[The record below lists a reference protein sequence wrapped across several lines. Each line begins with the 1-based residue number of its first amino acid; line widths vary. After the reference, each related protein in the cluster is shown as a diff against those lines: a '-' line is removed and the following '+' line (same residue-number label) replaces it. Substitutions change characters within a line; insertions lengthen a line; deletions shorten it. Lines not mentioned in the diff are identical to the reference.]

1 MKKEFIRQF
10 YKKNKLN
17 LFLSIVSSIL
27 LGILMLA
34 ISIMLQVVI
43 DIASNGTVNQLYKV
57 GLLFIGLVVVGILV
71 YLLNNTVIPCFIAK
85 AIKQY
90 KQYAFSLIVKQSN
103 TEFKEKGQ
111 DQFVSSLT
119 NDIVTIENEYI
130 AKIPSLV
137 FNIVIFIGAL
147 VLMFINNYILTIVGI
162 VLSLLPFVLT
172 LLFGPKIEK
181 NEVKVA
187 KSNEDFLHLNND
199 VLSGYSVIKSFKVES
214 KIVSLFNKSNEDL
227 EKAKTKKNKLA
238 LDVEG
243 IITIASII
251 AQFGVFFVGAYLCLT
266 TSSFTAGSIVLFV
279 QLMNYVVG
287 PLGQIPQIIAKRSAA
302 IPLINK
308 MSEICKSNENS
319 NETLATFDNNITFK
333 NVTFKYDEKVIIDNF
348 SYTFEKNKSYAI
360 VGPSGAGKSTIINLL
375 MGLYK
380 EYEGSINYDENEIS
394 ILNQDS
400 IYDVLSLIEQKV
412 FMFDASLYNNITM
425 YNEYSKDEIDDAINK
440 ANLVTLVNEKG
451 IDYECGQGGSN
462 LSGGERQR
470 ISIARSL
477 LKKSKLLLVDE
488 ATSALDNQTSL
499 SISNEILA
507 LKDTTKIVITHRL
520 DEVTLRKYDHIL
532 VLKDG
537 KLVEDGSFDKLV
549 NENGLFSSM
558 YKISM

>member
-17 LFLSIVSSIL
+17 LILSIISSIL

-43 DIASNGTVNQLYKV
+43 DIASNGTINQLYKV

-71 YLLNNTVIPCFIAK
+71 YLLNNTVIPCFVAK

-214 KIVSLFNKSNEDL
+214 KIISLFNKSNEDL

-243 IITIASII
+243 IITIASIV

-266 TSSFTAGSIVLFV
+266 TSNFTAGSIVLFV

-308 MSEICKSNENS
+308 MSEICKSNENL

-360 VGPSGAGKSTIINLL
+360 VGPSGAGKSTILNLL

-380 EYEGSINYDENEIS
+380 DYEGSINYDENEIS

-451 IDYECGQGGSN
+451 IDYVCGQGGGN

-537 KLVEDGSFDKLV
+537 KLVEYGSFDKLV

>member
-17 LFLSIVSSIL
+17 LILSIISSIL

-43 DIASNGTVNQLYKV
+43 DIASNGTINQLYKV

-71 YLLNNTVIPCFIAK
+71 YLLNNTVIPCFVAK

-214 KIVSLFNKSNEDL
+214 KIISLFNKSNEDL

-243 IITIASII
+243 IITIASIV

-266 TSSFTAGSIVLFV
+266 TSNFTAGSIVLFV

-308 MSEICKSNENS
+308 MSEICKSNENL

-360 VGPSGAGKSTIINLL
+360 VGPSGAGKSTILNLL

-380 EYEGSINYDENEIS
+380 DYEGSINYDENEIS

-412 FMFDASLYNNITM
+412 FMFDASLYHNITM
-425 YNEYSKDEIDDAINK
+425 YNEYNKDEIDDAINK

-451 IDYECGQGGSN
+451 IDYVCGQGGGN

-558 YKISM
+558 YIISK

>member
-17 LFLSIVSSIL
+17 LILSIISSIL

-43 DIASNGTVNQLYKV
+43 DIASNGTINQLYKV

-71 YLLNNTVIPCFIAK
+71 YLLNNTVIPCFVAK

-187 KSNEDFLHLNND
+187 KSNED
-199 VLSGYSVIKSFKVES
+199 
-214 KIVSLFNKSNEDL
+214 L

-243 IITIASII
+243 IITIASIV

-266 TSSFTAGSIVLFV
+266 TSNFTAGSIVLFV

-308 MSEICKSNENS
+308 MSEICKSNENL

-360 VGPSGAGKSTIINLL
+360 VGPSGAGKSTILNLL

-380 EYEGSINYDENEIS
+380 DYEGSINYDENEIS

-440 ANLVTLVNEKG
+440 V
-451 IDYECGQGGSN
+451 
-462 LSGGERQR
+462 
-470 ISIARSL
+470 
-477 LKKSKLLLVDE
+477 
-488 ATSALDNQTSL
+488 
-499 SISNEILA
+499 
-507 LKDTTKIVITHRL
+507 L
-520 DEVTLRKYDHIL
+520 DEGFRTGDIMSDGMKQVSCSEMGDL
-532 VLKDG
+532 VA
-537 KLVEDGSFDKLV
+537 ER
-549 NENGLFSSM
+549 
-558 YKISM
+558 I

>member
-17 LFLSIVSSIL
+17 LILSIISSIL
-27 LGILMLA
+27 LGVLMLA
-34 ISIMLQVVI
+34 ISIILQVVI
-43 DIASNGTVNQLYKV
+43 DIASNGTINQLYKV

-71 YLLNNTVIPCFIAK
+71 YLLNNTVIPCFVAK

-214 KIVSLFNKSNEDL
+214 KIISLFNKSNEDL

-243 IITIASII
+243 IITIASIV

-266 TSSFTAGSIVLFV
+266 TSNFTAGSIVLFV

-308 MSEICKSNENS
+308 MSEICKSNENL

-360 VGPSGAGKSTIINLL
+360 VGPSGAGKSTILNLL

-380 EYEGSINYDENEIS
+380 DYEGSINYDENEIS
-394 ILNQDS
+394 SLNQDS

-451 IDYECGQGGSN
+451 IDYVCGQGGSN

>member
-1 MKKEFIRQF
+1 MKKEFIHQF

-17 LFLSIVSSIL
+17 LILSIFSSIL
-27 LGILMLA
+27 LGVLMLA
-34 ISIMLQVVI
+34 ISIILQVVI
-43 DIASNGTVNQLYKV
+43 DISTNGTVEKLYKV
-57 GLLFIGLVVVGILV
+57 GLLFIGLVVIGILV
-71 YLLNNTVIPCFIAK
+71 YLLNNTVIPMFIAK

-90 KQYAFSLIVKQSN
+90 KQYAFSLIVRQSN

-214 KIVSLFNKSNEDL
+214 KIVSLFNKSNENL

-243 IITIASII
+243 IITIASIV

-308 MSEICKSNENS
+308 MSEICKSNEKAND
-319 NETLATFDNNITFK
+319 TLATFDNNITFE

-520 DEVTLRKYDHIL
+520 DEVTLKKYDHIL

-537 KLVEDGSFDKLV
+537 RLVEEGNFDKLV
-549 NENGLFSSM
+549 NDNGLFSSM
-558 YKISM
+558 YKISK

>member
-1 MKKEFIRQF
+1 
-10 YKKNKLN
+10 
-17 LFLSIVSSIL
+17 
-27 LGILMLA
+27 MLA
-34 ISIMLQVVI
+34 ISIILQVVI
-43 DIASNGTVNQLYKV
+43 DISTNGTVEKLYKV
-57 GLLFIGLVVVGILV
+57 GLLLIGLVVIGILV
-71 YLLNNTVIPCFIAK
+71 YLLNNTVIPMFIAK

-90 KQYAFSLIVKQSN
+90 KQYAFSLIVRQSN

-214 KIVSLFNKSNEDL
+214 KIVSLFNKSNENL

-243 IITIASII
+243 IITIASIV

-308 MSEICKSNENS
+308 MSEICKSNEKA
-319 NETLATFDNNITFK
+319 NETLATFDNNITLK

-380 EYEGSINYDENEIS
+380 EYEGSINYDENEITL
-394 ILNQDS
+394 LNQDS

-425 YNEYSKDEIDDAINK
+425 YNEYSKAEIDDAINK

-537 KLVEDGSFDKLV
+537 RLVEEGNFDKLV
-549 NENGLFSSM
+549 NDNGLFSSM
-558 YKISM
+558 YKISK

>member
-17 LFLSIVSSIL
+17 LILSIISSIL

-34 ISIMLQVVI
+34 ISIILQVVI
-43 DIASNGTVNQLYKV
+43 DIASNGTINQLYKV

-71 YLLNNTVIPCFIAK
+71 YLLNNTVIPRFVAK

-214 KIVSLFNKSNEDL
+214 KIISLFNKSNEDL

-308 MSEICKSNENS
+308 MSEICKSNENA

-360 VGPSGAGKSTIINLL
+360 VGPSGAGKSTILNLL

-451 IDYECGQGGSN
+451 IDYSCGQGGSN

>member
-17 LFLSIVSSIL
+17 LILSIISSIL

-43 DIASNGTVNQLYKV
+43 DIASNGTINQLYKV

-71 YLLNNTVIPCFIAK
+71 YLLNNTVIPCFVAK

-214 KIVSLFNKSNEDL
+214 KIISLFNKSNEDL

-243 IITIASII
+243 IITIASIV

-266 TSSFTAGSIVLFV
+266 TSNFTAGSIVLFV

-308 MSEICKSNENS
+308 MSEICKSNENL

-360 VGPSGAGKSTIINLL
+360 VGPSGAGKSTILNLL

-380 EYEGSINYDENEIS
+380 DYEGSINYDENEIS

-425 YNEYSKDEIDDAINK
+425 YNEYNKDEIDDAINK

-451 IDYECGQGGSN
+451 IDYVCGQGGGN

-537 KLVEDGSFDKLV
+537 KLVEEGNFDKLV

-558 YKISM
+558 YKISK

>member
-17 LFLSIVSSIL
+17 LILSIVSSIL
-27 LGILMLA
+27 LGILVLA

-425 YNEYSKDEIDDAINK
+425 YNDYSKDEIDDAINK

-549 NENGLFSSM
+549 NDNGLFSSM

>member
-17 LFLSIVSSIL
+17 LILSIISSIL
-27 LGILMLA
+27 LGILMLV
-34 ISIMLQVVI
+34 ISIILQVVI
-43 DIASNGTVNQLYKV
+43 DIASNGTINQLYKV

-214 KIVSLFNKSNEDL
+214 KIISLFNKSNEDL

-308 MSEICKSNENS
+308 MSEICKSNENA

-360 VGPSGAGKSTIINLL
+360 VGPSGAGKSTILNLL

-425 YNEYSKDEIDDAINK
+425 YNEYSKEEIDDAINK

-451 IDYECGQGGSN
+451 IDYVCGQGGSN

-549 NENGLFSSM
+549 NDNGLFSSM

>member
-71 YLLNNTVIPCFIAK
+71 YLLNNKVIPCFVAK

-147 VLMFINNYILTIVGI
+147 ILMFINNYILTIVGI

-214 KIVSLFNKSNEDL
+214 KIISLFNKSNEDL

-360 VGPSGAGKSTIINLL
+360 VGPSGAGKSTILNLL

-451 IDYECGQGGSN
+451 IDYGCGQGGSN

>member
-17 LFLSIVSSIL
+17 LILSIVSSIL

-43 DIASNGTVNQLYKV
+43 DIASNGTINQLYKV

-71 YLLNNTVIPCFIAK
+71 YLLNNTVIPCFVAK

-214 KIVSLFNKSNEDL
+214 KIISLFNKSNEDL

-243 IITIASII
+243 IITIASIV

-266 TSSFTAGSIVLFV
+266 TSNFTAGSIVLFV

-308 MSEICKSNENS
+308 MSEICKSNENA

-360 VGPSGAGKSTIINLL
+360 VGPSGAGKSTILNLL

-380 EYEGSINYDENEIS
+380 DYEGSINYDENEIS

-400 IYDVLSLIEQKV
+400 IYDVYSLIEQKV

-451 IDYECGQGGSN
+451 IDYSCGQGGSN

>member
-17 LFLSIVSSIL
+17 LILSIVSSIL

-34 ISIMLQVVI
+34 ISIILQVVI

-71 YLLNNTVIPCFIAK
+71 YLLNNTVIPCFVAK

-214 KIVSLFNKSNEDL
+214 KIISLFNKSNEDL
-227 EKAKTKKNKLA
+227 EKAKIKKNKLA

-308 MSEICKSNENS
+308 MSEICKSNEN
-319 NETLATFDNNITFK
+319 A
-333 NVTFKYDEKVIIDNF
+333 NVY
-348 SYTFEKNKSYAI
+348 
-360 VGPSGAGKSTIINLL
+360 
-375 MGLYK
+375 
-380 EYEGSINYDENEIS
+380 
-394 ILNQDS
+394 
-400 IYDVLSLIEQKV
+400 
-412 FMFDASLYNNITM
+412 
-425 YNEYSKDEIDDAINK
+425 
-440 ANLVTLVNEKG
+440 
-451 IDYECGQGGSN
+451 
-462 LSGGERQR
+462 
-470 ISIARSL
+470 
-477 LKKSKLLLVDE
+477 
-488 ATSALDNQTSL
+488 
-499 SISNEILA
+499 
-507 LKDTTKIVITHRL
+507 
-520 DEVTLRKYDHIL
+520 
-532 VLKDG
+532 
-537 KLVEDGSFDKLV
+537 
-549 NENGLFSSM
+549 
-558 YKISM
+558 

>member
-17 LFLSIVSSIL
+17 LILSIISSIL

-43 DIASNGTVNQLYKV
+43 DIASNGTINQLYKV

-71 YLLNNTVIPCFIAK
+71 YLLNNTVIPCFVAK

-214 KIVSLFNKSNEDL
+214 KIISLFNKSNEDL

-243 IITIASII
+243 IITIASIV

-266 TSSFTAGSIVLFV
+266 TSNFTAGSIVLFV

-308 MSEICKSNENS
+308 MSEICKSNENL

-360 VGPSGAGKSTIINLL
+360 VGPSGAGKSTILNLL

-380 EYEGSINYDENEIS
+380 DYEGSINYDENEIS

-412 FMFDASLYNNITM
+412 FMFDASLYHNITM
-425 YNEYSKDEIDDAINK
+425 YNEYNKDEIDDAINK

-451 IDYECGQGGSN
+451 IDYSCGQGGSN

-537 KLVEDGSFDKLV
+537 KLVEEGNFDKLV

-558 YKISM
+558 YKISK

>member
-17 LFLSIVSSIL
+17 LILSIISSIL

-43 DIASNGTVNQLYKV
+43 DIASNGTINQLYKV

-71 YLLNNTVIPCFIAK
+71 YLLNNTVIPCFVAK

-214 KIVSLFNKSNEDL
+214 KIISLFNKSNEDL

-243 IITIASII
+243 IITITSIV

-266 TSSFTAGSIVLFV
+266 TSNFTAGSIVLFV

-308 MSEICKSNENS
+308 MSEICKSNENA

-360 VGPSGAGKSTIINLL
+360 VGPSGAGKSTILNLL

-380 EYEGSINYDENEIS
+380 DYEGSINYDENEIS

-412 FMFDASLYNNITM
+412 FMFDASLYHNITM
-425 YNEYSKDEIDDAINK
+425 YNEYNKDEIDDAINK

-451 IDYECGQGGSN
+451 IDYSCGQGGSN

-537 KLVEDGSFDKLV
+537 KLVEEGNFDKLV

-558 YKISM
+558 YKISK

>member
-17 LFLSIVSSIL
+17 LILSIVSSIL

-71 YLLNNTVIPCFIAK
+71 YLLNNTVIPCFVAK

-214 KIVSLFNKSNEDL
+214 KIISLFNKSNEDL

-243 IITIASII
+243 IITITSIV

-266 TSSFTAGSIVLFV
+266 TSNFTAGSIVLFV

-308 MSEICKSNENS
+308 MSEICKSNENA

-360 VGPSGAGKSTIINLL
+360 VGPSGAGKSTILNLL

-380 EYEGSINYDENEIS
+380 DYEGSINYDENEIS

-451 IDYECGQGGSN
+451 IDYVCGQGGGN

>member
-17 LFLSIVSSIL
+17 LILSIISSIL

-43 DIASNGTVNQLYKV
+43 DIASNGTINQLYKV

-71 YLLNNTVIPCFIAK
+71 YLLNNTVIPCFVAK

-214 KIVSLFNKSNEDL
+214 KIISLFNKSNEDL

-243 IITIASII
+243 IITIASIV

-266 TSSFTAGSIVLFV
+266 TSNFTAGSIVLFV
-279 QLMNYVVG
+279 QLMNYVEG

-308 MSEICKSNENS
+308 MSEICKSNENL

-360 VGPSGAGKSTIINLL
+360 VGPSGAGKSTILNLL

-380 EYEGSINYDENEIS
+380 DYEGSINYDENEIS

-451 IDYECGQGGSN
+451 IDYVCGQGGGN

>member
-1 MKKEFIRQF
+1 MKKEFIHQF

-17 LFLSIVSSIL
+17 LVLSIISSIL

-34 ISIMLQVVI
+34 ISIILQVVI
-43 DIASNGTVNQLYKV
+43 DIASNGTINQLYKV

-71 YLLNNTVIPCFIAK
+71 YLLNNTVIPCFVAK

-214 KIVSLFNKSNEDL
+214 KIISLFNKSNEDL

-308 MSEICKSNENS
+308 MSEICKSNENA

-348 SYTFEKNKSYAI
+348 SYTFKKNKSYAI
-360 VGPSGAGKSTIINLL
+360 VGPSGAGKSTILNLL

-400 IYDVLSLIEQKV
+400 IYEVLSLIEQKV

-451 IDYECGQGGSN
+451 IDYVCGQGGSN

>member
-1 MKKEFIRQF
+1 
-10 YKKNKLN
+10 
-17 LFLSIVSSIL
+17 
-27 LGILMLA
+27 
-34 ISIMLQVVI
+34 
-43 DIASNGTVNQLYKV
+43 
-57 GLLFIGLVVVGILV
+57 
-71 YLLNNTVIPCFIAK
+71 
-85 AIKQY
+85 
-90 KQYAFSLIVKQSN
+90 
-103 TEFKEKGQ
+103 
-111 DQFVSSLT
+111 
-119 NDIVTIENEYI
+119 
-130 AKIPSLV
+130 
-137 FNIVIFIGAL
+137 
-147 VLMFINNYILTIVGI
+147 
-162 VLSLLPFVLT
+162 
-172 LLFGPKIEK
+172 
-181 NEVKVA
+181 
-187 KSNEDFLHLNND
+187 
-199 VLSGYSVIKSFKVES
+199 
-214 KIVSLFNKSNEDL
+214 
-227 EKAKTKKNKLA
+227 
-238 LDVEG
+238 
-243 IITIASII
+243 
-251 AQFGVFFVGAYLCLT
+251 
-266 TSSFTAGSIVLFV
+266 
-279 QLMNYVVG
+279 
-287 PLGQIPQIIAKRSAA
+287 
-302 IPLINK
+302 
-308 MSEICKSNENS
+308 
-319 NETLATFDNNITFK
+319 
-333 NVTFKYDEKVIIDNF
+333 
-348 SYTFEKNKSYAI
+348 
-360 VGPSGAGKSTIINLL
+360 

-451 IDYECGQGGSN
+451 IDYGCGQGGSN

>member
-17 LFLSIVSSIL
+17 LILSIVSSIL
-27 LGILMLA
+27 LGILLLA

-71 YLLNNTVIPCFIAK
+71 YLLNNTVIPCFVAK

-214 KIVSLFNKSNEDL
+214 KIISLFNKSNEDL

-243 IITIASII
+243 IITIASVV

-266 TSSFTAGSIVLFV
+266 TSNFTAGSIVLFV

-319 NETLATFDNNITFK
+319 NEILATFDNNITFK

-425 YNEYSKDEIDDAINK
+425 YNEYSKDEVDDAINK

-451 IDYECGQGGSN
+451 IDYVCGQGGSN

>member
-17 LFLSIVSSIL
+17 LILSIVSSIL

-34 ISIMLQVVI
+34 ISIILQVVI

-71 YLLNNTVIPCFIAK
+71 YLLNNIVIPCFVAK

-214 KIVSLFNKSNEDL
+214 KIISLFNKSNEDL
-227 EKAKTKKNKLA
+227 EKAKIKKNKLA

-537 KLVEDGSFDKLV
+537 KLVEDGNFDKLV
-549 NENGLFSSM
+549 NDNGLFSSM

>member
-17 LFLSIVSSIL
+17 LILSIISSIL

-43 DIASNGTVNQLYKV
+43 DIASNGTINQLYKV

-71 YLLNNTVIPCFIAK
+71 YLLNNTVIPCFVAK

-214 KIVSLFNKSNEDL
+214 KIISLFNKSNEDL

-243 IITIASII
+243 IITIASIV

-266 TSSFTAGSIVLFV
+266 TSNFTAGSIVLFV

-308 MSEICKSNENS
+308 MSEICKSNENL

-360 VGPSGAGKSTIINLL
+360 VGPSGAGKSTILNLL

-380 EYEGSINYDENEIS
+380 DYEGSINYDENEIS

-451 IDYECGQGGSN
+451 IDYVCGQGGGN

>member
-17 LFLSIVSSIL
+17 LILSIISSIL

-43 DIASNGTVNQLYKV
+43 DIASNGTINQLYKV

-71 YLLNNTVIPCFIAK
+71 YLLNNTVIPCFVAK

-214 KIVSLFNKSNEDL
+214 KIISLFNKSNEDL

-243 IITIASII
+243 IITIASIV

-266 TSSFTAGSIVLFV
+266 TSNFTAGSIVLFV

-308 MSEICKSNENS
+308 MSEICKSNENL

-360 VGPSGAGKSTIINLL
+360 VGPSGAGKSTILNLL

-380 EYEGSINYDENEIS
+380 DYEGSINYDENEIS

-451 IDYECGQGGSN
+451 IDYVCGQGGGN
-462 LSGGERQR
+462 LSGGERKR

>member
-1 MKKEFIRQF
+1 MKKEFIHQF

-17 LFLSIVSSIL
+17 LILSIISSIL

-43 DIASNGTVNQLYKV
+43 DIASNGTINQLYKV

-71 YLLNNTVIPCFIAK
+71 YLLNNTVIPCFVAK

-214 KIVSLFNKSNEDL
+214 KIISLFNKSNEDL

-243 IITIASII
+243 IITIASIV

-266 TSSFTAGSIVLFV
+266 TSNFTAGSIVLFV

-308 MSEICKSNENS
+308 MSEICKSNEKE
-319 NETLATFDNNITFK
+319 NETLATFNNNITFK
-333 NVTFKYDEKVIIDNF
+333 NVTFKYDEKIIIDNF

-425 YNEYSKDEIDDAINK
+425 YNEYSKEEIDDAINK

-451 IDYECGQGGSN
+451 IDYVCGQGGSN

-537 KLVEDGSFDKLV
+537 KLVEDGNFDKLV

>member
-17 LFLSIVSSIL
+17 LILSIVSSIL

-43 DIASNGTVNQLYKV
+43 DIASNGTINQLYKV

-71 YLLNNTVIPCFIAK
+71 YLLNNTVIPCFVAK

-214 KIVSLFNKSNEDL
+214 KIISLFNKSNEDL

-243 IITIASII
+243 IITIASIV

-266 TSSFTAGSIVLFV
+266 TSNFTAGSIVLFV

-308 MSEICKSNENS
+308 MSEICKSNENL

-360 VGPSGAGKSTIINLL
+360 VGPSGAGKSTILNLL

-380 EYEGSINYDENEIS
+380 DYEGSINYDENEIS

>member
-17 LFLSIVSSIL
+17 LILSIVSSIL

-34 ISIMLQVVI
+34 ISIILQVVI

-71 YLLNNTVIPCFIAK
+71 YLLNNTVIPCFVAK

-214 KIVSLFNKSNEDL
+214 KIISLFNKSNEDL
-227 EKAKTKKNKLA
+227 EKAKIKKNKLA

>member
-17 LFLSIVSSIL
+17 LILSIISSIL

-43 DIASNGTVNQLYKV
+43 DIASNGTINQLYKV

-71 YLLNNTVIPCFIAK
+71 YLLNNTVIPCFVAK

-111 DQFVSSLT
+111 DQFVSTLT

-214 KIVSLFNKSNEDL
+214 KIISLFNKSNEDL

-243 IITIASII
+243 IITIASIV

-266 TSSFTAGSIVLFV
+266 TSNFTAGSIVLFV

-308 MSEICKSNENS
+308 MSEICKSNENL

-360 VGPSGAGKSTIINLL
+360 VGPSGAGKSTILNLL

-380 EYEGSINYDENEIS
+380 DYEGSINYDENEIS

-451 IDYECGQGGSN
+451 IDYVCGQGGGN

-537 KLVEDGSFDKLV
+537 KLVEYGSFDKLV

>member
-17 LFLSIVSSIL
+17 LILSIISSIL

-43 DIASNGTVNQLYKV
+43 DIASNGTINQLYKV

-71 YLLNNTVIPCFIAK
+71 YLLNNTVIPCFVAK

-214 KIVSLFNKSNEDL
+214 KIISLFNKSNEDL

-243 IITIASII
+243 IITIASIV

-266 TSSFTAGSIVLFV
+266 TSNFTAGSIVLFV

-308 MSEICKSNENS
+308 MSEICKSNENL

-360 VGPSGAGKSTIINLL
+360 VGPSGAGKSTILNLL

-380 EYEGSINYDENEIS
+380 DYERSINYDENEIS

-412 FMFDASLYNNITM
+412 FMFDALLYNNITM

-451 IDYECGQGGSN
+451 IDYVCGQGGGN

>member
-17 LFLSIVSSIL
+17 LILSIVSSIL
-27 LGILMLA
+27 LGILILA

-71 YLLNNTVIPCFIAK
+71 YLLNNKVIPCFVAK

-147 VLMFINNYILTIVGI
+147 ILMFINNYILTIVGI

-214 KIVSLFNKSNEDL
+214 KIISLFNKSNEDL

-360 VGPSGAGKSTIINLL
+360 VGPSGAGKSTILNLL

-451 IDYECGQGGSN
+451 IDYGCGQGGSN

>member
-17 LFLSIVSSIL
+17 LILSIISSIL

-43 DIASNGTVNQLYKV
+43 DIASNGTINQLYKV

-71 YLLNNTVIPCFIAK
+71 YLLNNTVIPCFVAK

-214 KIVSLFNKSNEDL
+214 KIISLFNKSNEDL

-243 IITIASII
+243 IITIASIV

-308 MSEICKSNENS
+308 MSEICKSNEKE
-319 NETLATFDNNITFK
+319 NETLATFNNNITFK
-333 NVTFKYDEKVIIDNF
+333 NVTFKYDEKIIIDNF

-380 EYEGSINYDENEIS
+380 EYEGRINYDENEIS

-451 IDYECGQGGSN
+451 IDYVCGQGGSN

>member
-17 LFLSIVSSIL
+17 LLLSIISSIL

-43 DIASNGTVNQLYKV
+43 DIASNGTINQLYKV

-71 YLLNNTVIPCFIAK
+71 YLLNNTVIPCFVAK

-214 KIVSLFNKSNEDL
+214 KIISLFNKSNEDL

-308 MSEICKSNENS
+308 MSEICKSNENE

-360 VGPSGAGKSTIINLL
+360 VGPSGAGKSTILNLL

-451 IDYECGQGGSN
+451 IDYVCGQGGSN

-549 NENGLFSSM
+549 NDNGLFSSM

>member
-17 LFLSIVSSIL
+17 LILSIISSIL

-43 DIASNGTVNQLYKV
+43 DIASNGTINQLYKV

-71 YLLNNTVIPCFIAK
+71 YLLNNTVIPCFVAK

-214 KIVSLFNKSNEDL
+214 KIISLFNKSNEDL

-243 IITIASII
+243 IITIASIV

-266 TSSFTAGSIVLFV
+266 TSNFTAGSIVLFV

-308 MSEICKSNENS
+308 MSEICKSNENL

-360 VGPSGAGKSTIINLL
+360 VGPSGAGKSTILNLL

-380 EYEGSINYDENEIS
+380 DYEGSINYDENEIS

-451 IDYECGQGGSN
+451 IDYSCGQGGSN

>member
-17 LFLSIVSSIL
+17 LILSIVSSIL

-43 DIASNGTVNQLYKV
+43 DIASNGTINQLYKV

-71 YLLNNTVIPCFIAK
+71 YLLNNTVIPCFVAK

-214 KIVSLFNKSNEDL
+214 KIISLFNKSNEDL

-308 MSEICKSNENS
+308 MSEICKSNENA

-348 SYTFEKNKSYAI
+348 SYTFKKNKSYAI
-360 VGPSGAGKSTIINLL
+360 VGPSGAGKSTILNLL

-400 IYDVLSLIEQKV
+400 IYEVLSLIEQKV

-451 IDYECGQGGSN
+451 IDYVCGQGGSN

>member
-1 MKKEFIRQF
+1 MKKEFIHQF

-17 LFLSIVSSIL
+17 LILSIFSSIL
-27 LGILMLA
+27 LGVLMLA
-34 ISIMLQVVI
+34 ISIILQVVI
-43 DIASNGTVNQLYKV
+43 DISTNGTVEKLYKV
-57 GLLFIGLVVVGILV
+57 GLLFIGLVVIGILV
-71 YLLNNTVIPCFIAK
+71 YLLNNTVIPIFIAK

-90 KQYAFSLIVKQSN
+90 KQYAFSLIVRQSN

-214 KIVSLFNKSNEDL
+214 KIVSLFNKSNENL

-243 IITIASII
+243 IITIASVV

-308 MSEICKSNENS
+308 MSEICKSNEKA

-380 EYEGSINYDENEIS
+380 DYDGSINYDENEITL
-394 ILNQDS
+394 LNQDS

-537 KLVEDGSFDKLV
+537 KLVEEGNFDKLV

>member
-17 LFLSIVSSIL
+17 LILSIVSSIL

-214 KIVSLFNKSNEDL
+214 KIISLFNKSNEAL

-308 MSEICKSNENS
+308 MSEICKSNENA

-451 IDYECGQGGSN
+451 IDYVCGQGGSN

>member
-17 LFLSIVSSIL
+17 LILSIISSIL

-43 DIASNGTVNQLYKV
+43 DIASNGTINQLYKV

-71 YLLNNTVIPCFIAK
+71 YLLNNTVIPCFVAK

-214 KIVSLFNKSNEDL
+214 KIISLFNKSNEDL

-308 MSEICKSNENS
+308 MSEICKSNEKE
-319 NETLATFDNNITFK
+319 NETLATFNNNITFK
-333 NVTFKYDEKVIIDNF
+333 NVTFKYDEKIIIDNF

-380 EYEGSINYDENEIS
+380 EYEGRINYDENEIS

-451 IDYECGQGGSN
+451 IDYVCGQGGSN

>member
-1 MKKEFIRQF
+1 MKKEFIHQF

-17 LFLSIVSSIL
+17 LILSIFSSIL
-27 LGILMLA
+27 LGVLMLA
-34 ISIMLQVVI
+34 ISIILQVVI
-43 DIASNGTVNQLYKV
+43 DISTNGTVEKLYKV
-57 GLLFIGLVVVGILV
+57 GLLFIGLVVIGILV
-71 YLLNNTVIPCFIAK
+71 YLLNNTVIPKFIAK

-90 KQYAFSLIVKQSN
+90 KQYAFSLIVRQSN

-162 VLSLLPFVLT
+162 VLSLLPFALT

-214 KIVSLFNKSNEDL
+214 KIVSLFNKSNENL

-243 IITIASII
+243 IITIASTV

-266 TSSFTAGSIVLFV
+266 TSNFTAGSIVLFV
-279 QLMNYVVG
+279 QLMNFVVG

-308 MSEICKSNENS
+308 MSEICKSNEKA
-319 NETLATFDNNITFK
+319 NETLATFNNNITFK
-333 NVTFKYDEKVIIDNF
+333 NVTFKYDEKIIIDNF

-380 EYEGSINYDENEIS
+380 DYEGSINYDENEIS

-520 DEVTLRKYDHIL
+520 DEVTLRQYDHIL

-537 KLVEDGSFDKLV
+537 RLVEEGNFDKLV

-558 YKISM
+558 YKISK